1 MCLAASQG
9 YNTRMQR
16 CGRVA
21 THLLQAKPSSSGN
34 AAPADEVAAAIVALP
49 ELCRTRLEAAAH
61 LTVK

>member
-1 MCLAASQG
+1 
-9 YNTRMQR
+9 MQR

-21 THLLQAKPSSSGN
+21 THLLQAKPSSSGS